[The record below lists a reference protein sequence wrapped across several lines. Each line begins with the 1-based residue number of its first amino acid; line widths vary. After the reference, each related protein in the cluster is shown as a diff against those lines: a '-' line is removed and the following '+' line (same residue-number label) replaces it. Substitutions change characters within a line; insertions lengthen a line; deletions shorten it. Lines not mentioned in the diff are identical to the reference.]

1 MKLPYRDRESRLA
14 ELLRH
19 VPQTHHAAVLRGIET
34 LCTEQTAG
42 LAHDRRVLEDEAALL
57 RTKVAK
63 LAETRRRL
71 LEHNR
76 RDAASFRKFRQA
88 IKHSRT
94 MHSLEHL
101 PALLPQLKEALGVS
115 EIGLVLSSE
124 DFAEFLPDPFP
135 CGRAVPAATLEHEIC
150 RLCQATP
157 PRPFLGLTRRM
168 PRLEFFLPQETAA
181 ANALLDGSCFVC
193 GLKDKFRRDRLAGA
207 VAFFDPAPGRYTPD
221 KATDYLE
228 HFCEILAADLINVR
242 DHEKLDR
249 EKVID
254 ELTGAPNRAYLT
266 RHAPRM
272 LEFSGRKGFPVC
284 ALFIDLDKFKSI
296 NDTLGH
302 AAGDLVLMAVAARL
316 KESMRRYDIFARLGG
331 DEFVAILPDTD
342 MAEAADMAARIA
354 RAVADLDVARAAGLD
369 TRLGLSASVGLA
381 RLEPGDDLDTL
392 IRRADADMYAVKR
405 GDTSP
410 DSPA

>member
-1 MKLPYRDRESRLA
+1 MKLLPCDQETRLI
-14 ELLRH
+14 EILRH
-19 VPQTHHAAVLRGIET
+19 VPQKHHAAVLREIEA
-34 LCTEQTAG
+34 LRAEQVSG
-42 LAHDRRVLEDEAALL
+42 FAHDRRIIEDEAALL
-57 RTKVAK
+57 RAKVAK

-88 IKHSRT
+88 IKHSRA
-94 MHSLEHL
+94 MHSLAHL
-101 PALLPQLKEALGVS
+101 PALLPQLKETLMVS
-115 EIGLVLSSE
+115 EIGLALCAE
-124 DFAEFLPDPFP
+124 DFADFLPGDFPF
-135 CGRAVPAATLEHEIC
+135 GRAVSAATLETEIC

-168 PRLEFFLPQETAA
+168 PRPDFFLPPDTPAATA
-181 ANALLDGSCFVC
+181 LMDGSCFVC
-193 GLKDKFRRDRLAGA
+193 GLKDKFRRDRLVGA

-221 KATDYLE
+221 KATDFLE
-228 HFCEILAADLINVR
+228 HFCDILAADLINVR

-249 EKVID
+249 ETVID
-254 ELTGAPNRAYLT
+254 ELTTAPNRAYLT

-302 AAGDLVLMAVAARL
+302 AAGDRVLTAVAMRL

-342 MAEAADMAARIA
+342 LTEAAEMAARIT
-354 RAVADLDVARAAGLD
+354 RAVSGLSVPRITGLD
-369 TRLGLSASVGLA
+369 TPLGVSASVGLS
-381 RLEPGDDLDTL
+381 RLEPGESLDAL

-405 GDTSP
+405 GDPTS
-410 DSPA
+410 DSSA